1 MCLSLDKIK
10 ELYPIGCRV
19 RLVEMQDKYP
29 VKKGTFGTVMDV
41 NPLGDLEV
49 KWDDGRSLSIIL
61 EVDRI
66 EKVQQRR
73 KVECQE

>member
-66 EKVQQRR
+66 EKV
-73 KVECQE
+73 